1 MPTPNW
7 AGLSHT
13 TELAFMSRRL
23 DYGHDFHKRQ
33 AAIRLECERRSQN
46 DAAARWLRRN
56 GYHASQ
62 KSDHRASAQQPA
74 FSEGK
79 VHPAKTLQHRHA
91 DLDPCDPHD
100 QLDSYLGDDM
110 ADLVVFQSGFSRR
123 ISR

>member
-1 MPTPNW
+1 
-7 AGLSHT
+7 
-13 TELAFMSRRL
+13 MSRRL
-23 DYGHDFHKRQ
+23 DYGHDFHKRSR
-33 AAIRLECERRSQN
+33 IRLECERRSQN
-46 DAAARWLRRN
+46 DVAARWLRRN

-100 QLDSYLGDDM
+100 QVAGVDM
-110 ADLVVFQSGFSRR
+110 RQLPWG
-123 ISR
+123 